1 MKMGPMGFPKKD
13 GKELS
18 FSLRNNPE
26 ECSFHLLRGRNLKSR
41 KIEDISKN
49 RWVNLS
55 DKSIR

>member
-1 MKMGPMGFPKKD
+1 MGFPKKD